1 MAAPEISV
9 IIPARNAASTLP
21 DTLAGLADQVHRGRF
36 EVVVVDD
43 GSTDATG
50 ALATAA
56 EVVNRVVGTSAV
68 GPAGARNAGAA
79 ATSGAFLA
87 FLDADCRPAPGW
99 LAAGCAALG
108 AHDLVLG
115 ETRARPDREPGPF
128 DRSLWVTS
136 CSPLFESAN
145 LFVRRELFDRVG
157 GFESWLV
164 PRRGIELGEDV
175 WFGWRAVRDGAR
187 VTHQPEALAYHE
199 VYPRGAVAFA
209 LERRR
214 LRFFPEMVRRIPEL
228 RGAAFY
234 RHYFLTPRTAR
245 FDAAVMGLLAA
256 GATGRRLPAF
266 AALPYVRIVAA
277 DLREPSGPIKA
288 LARTGA
294 DAIGLAALLVG
305 SARART
311 LLL

>member
-9 IIPARNAASTLP
+9 IIPARDAALTLP
-21 DTLAGLADQVHRGRF
+21 DTLAGLAAQLDPGRV

-43 GSTDATG
+43 GSSDAT
-50 ALATAA
+50 ATLAGDSD
-56 EVVNRVVGTSAV
+56 VVTQVVATGGV

-79 ATSGAFLA
+79 ATSGAYLA

-99 LAAGCAALG
+99 LAGGRTALDT
-108 AHDLVLG
+108 HDLVLG
-115 ETRARPDREPGPF
+115 ETRARPDRPLGPF
-128 DRSLWVTS
+128 DRSLWVTG

-175 WFGWRAVRDGAR
+175 WFGWRAVREGAR
-187 VTHQPEALAYHE
+187 VRHQPEALAYHE
-199 VYPRGAVAFA
+199 VYRRGAVAFA
-209 LERRR
+209 LERCR
-214 LRFFPEMVRRIPEL
+214 LRFFPAMVRRIPEL
-228 RGAAFY
+228 RDAAFY
-234 RHYFLTPRTAR
+234 RRYFLTQRAAR
-245 FDAAVMGLLAA
+245 FDAAVLGLLVAR
-256 GATGRRLPAF
+256 ATGRRLPAS
-266 AALPYVRIVAA
+266 AALPYVRILVA

-294 DAIGLAALLVG
+294 DAIGLGALLVG